1 MKKIAFYGR
10 YSSANQTEQSIEGQL
25 HVCEQYA
32 AAHDLQIVRQYVDRA
47 ISGKS
52 DNRPQ
57 FQQMIADSTS
67 GIFEGILVYKL
78 DRFARNRY
86 DSFIYK
92 HKLKEQGIRVISA
105 TEPLSDTPEG
115 IIFEALIEGMDE
127 YYSAELGRK
136 MKRGKKESVLKGRF
150 IGQHPPFG
158 YKVVDHRL
166 AIDDLTAPIAQEIF
180 LRYAAGEKQNRIIT
194 DLNERG
200 IHNAAGG
207 QWNKVN
213 LTMMLR
219 NRIYIGIYS
228 VADYGESACPALID
242 KDVFDTVQK
251 MKAESLHKAR
261 ASRTGF
267 EYVLTGH
274 MVCAQCGGSIV
285 GHSMQHKY
293 HYYQCH
299 RHCGNRIRAEK
310 LHDRVKFTV
319 AEYLTNEKMQML
331 ARGAYDVYLKE
342 KDLDERPLYEQE
354 LASIEKQ
361 LQNAVQAILRGVD
374 LDTLNDKVE
383 QLKVRRE
390 ELRRLIEDAPT
401 PMPKLT
407 YETFL
412 AMLNLIVE
420 KAAATDDLAKLCNT
434 VVNKIIIDNQDVLI
448 CINLTNES
456 NEPPMEQIKFK
467 VKDDSIVLP
476 IYKHNHFND
485 NHTVSQY
492 TICIACAVISSV

>member
-32 AAHDLQIVRQYVDRA
+32 AANDLQIVAQYVDRA

-57 FQQMIADSTS
+57 FQQMISDSEH
-67 GIFEGILVYKL
+67 GLFDGILVYKL

-136 MKRGKKESVLKGRF
+136 MKRGKRESVLKGKF
-150 IGQHPPFG
+150 IGKLPPFG
-158 YKVVDHRL
+158 YKIVNHRL
-166 AIDDLTAPIAQEIF
+166 AVDELTAPIAQDVF
-180 LRYAAGEKQNRIIT
+180 KRFAAGEKQNQIVT
-194 DLNERG
+194 DLNRRG
-200 IHNAAGG
+200 IRNAAGRP
-207 QWNKVN
+207 WNKVN
-213 LTMMLR
+213 MTFMLR

-228 VADYGESACPALID
+228 VADYGEVECPAIIE
-242 KDVFDTVQK
+242 KEVFDMAQK
-251 MKAESLHKAR
+251 MKEKSVHRAR
-261 ASRTGF
+261 ANKTDF

-274 MVCAQCGGSIV
+274 MTCARCGSAVCGS
-285 GHSMQHKY
+285 SMQKGKY

-299 RHCGNRIRAEK
+299 KHCGRRIRAEE
-310 LHDRVKFTV
+310 LHDRVKHAV
-319 AEYLTNEKMQML
+319 AEYLTDKKMQEL

-342 KDLDERPLYEQE
+342 QTVDERPLLEKE
-354 LASIEKQ
+354 LADVEKQ

-374 LDTLNDKVE
+374 LDTLNDTIE
-383 QLKVRRE
+383 TLKAHRE
-390 ELRRLIEDAPT
+390 TLRAKIDDAPT
-401 PMPKLT
+401 PLPKLT
-407 YETFL
+407 YESFL
-412 AMLNLIVE
+412 AMLHLIVE
-420 KAAATDDLAKLCNT
+420 KAAAADDLEKLCST
-434 VVNKIIIDNQDVLI
+434 VVNRIIVDDQDIII
-448 CINLTNES
+448 CINLTDEN
-456 NEPPMEQIKFK
+456 NDPPMEQIRFC
-467 VKDDSIVLP
+467 VKEKSM
-476 IYKHNHFND
+476 Y
-485 NHTVSQY
+485 
-492 TICIACAVISSV
+492 